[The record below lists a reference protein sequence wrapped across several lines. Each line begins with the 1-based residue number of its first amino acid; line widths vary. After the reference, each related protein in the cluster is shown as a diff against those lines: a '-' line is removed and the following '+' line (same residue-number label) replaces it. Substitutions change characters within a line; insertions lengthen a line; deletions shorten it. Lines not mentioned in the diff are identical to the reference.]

1 MAICS
6 ACSEE
11 RPNSF
16 FLDSFYLEFRAR
28 PLIRALFQ
36 SLVQQ
41 DEAVLFPVQALDPVS
56 PPSAEQKK
64 RVGKW
69 IQFKLLLDEP
79 RQAIYAFTQICV
91 ATGNVDFICTGE
103 AVPRHNRD
111 KYPDWRFQYAA
122 LRNVPQRCV
131 IPVSVPEVLQT

>member
-1 MAICS
+1 MTICS

-16 FLDSFYLEFRAR
+16 FLDNFYLGFRAR
-28 PLIRALFQ
+28 PLVRALFQ

-41 DEAVLFPVQALDPVS
+41 DEAVLFPVQALDTV
-56 PPSAEQKK
+56 PPPPAEQEQC
-64 RVGKW
+64 VGKW
-69 IQFKLLLDEP
+69 IQFKLLLDEA
-79 RQAIYAFTQICV
+79 RQTVYAFTQICA
-91 ATGNVDFICTGE
+91 ATGNVDFICTSE
-103 AVPRHNRD
+103 VVQHHNRN

-131 IPVSVPEVLQT
+131 IPVSVPEALQT